1 MRAATTGNL
10 SELTRG
16 LQQGTQSFATHTVG
30 GVAKSA
36 ALFSASVAT
45 AGSALSLDKEFKRR
59 RAERRPDGSG
69 GGGGGY
75 GQQQQQQQSFGTSG
89 GGGSRSSNNG
99 LGSVGNAVVDGVY
112 EGFAGLVKVRRSA
125 ESIIKKFID

>member
-45 AGSALSLDKEFKRR
+45 PGSALSLDKEFKRR

-75 GQQQQQQQSFGTSG
+75 GQQQQSFGTSG